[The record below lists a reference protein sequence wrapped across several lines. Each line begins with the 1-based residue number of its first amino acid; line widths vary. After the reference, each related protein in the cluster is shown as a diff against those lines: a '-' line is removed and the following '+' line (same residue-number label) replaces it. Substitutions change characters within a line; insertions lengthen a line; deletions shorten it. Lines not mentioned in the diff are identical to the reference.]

1 MSIYIKGMEMPKN
14 GYDCAFYQS
23 DFGGDCLLTDERRA
37 FDRMG
42 KGCPISEVN
51 DHGDLIDFR
60 FCEQNYEALRDDDGN
75 LVYAV
80 RIAELLKAPTIIP
93 ADKDGAE

>member
-1 MSIYIKGMEMPKN
+1 MSGIYIPNLHMPKN
-14 GYDCAFYQS
+14 CWSCPFVDGDDGYCHVDGLSRDPNEKTDCP
-23 DFGGDCLLTDERRA
+23 LI
-37 FDRMG
+37 
-42 KGCPISEVN
+42 PVP

-60 FCEQNYEALRDDDGN
+60 FCVQNYEALRNYDGN